1 MNSSAQA
8 IPAHAARPPS
18 PVLRLDNVSVRYGK
32 QTALQHASFQVEPG
46 QLMALVGPSGC
57 GKSSLLASINRMT
70 DLVPGC
76 VVDGAIV
83 LGEDDVRAPTMAV
96 HQLRRRVGM
105 VFQQPNV
112 FPMSIAQNIMFP
124 LREHGVRNAHEL
136 RARVEAALRCGPVG
150 RSAAAPGPERADLVR
165 RPATAAVHRAGAGAG
180 AAGVVV

>member
-1 MNSSAQA
+1 MNSSAQT
-8 IPAHAARPPS
+8 ISAHAARPAS
-18 PVLRLDNVSVRYGK
+18 PALRLDNVSVRYGK

-105 VFQQPNV
+105 VLQQ
-112 FPMSIAQNIMFP
+112 
-124 LREHGVRNAHEL
+124 L
-136 RARVEAALRCGPVG
+136 
-150 RSAAAPGPERADLVR
+150 D
-165 RPATAAVHRAGAGAG
+165 G
-180 AAGVVV
+180 AADPAFNGDLGPGHTLEDHAHGGGN